1 MLLRPARF
9 PRAGPR
15 LFLAKTQ
22 EESTMT
28 TTRRTR
34 QLAASAVAAALGV
47 TALAGCGS
55 SDDQA
60 SGSGGTKGS
69 GSKTVTL
76 VSHDSFNASKDVL
89 KEFTE
94 ETGYTVKVLKSGD
107 AGVALNQEILTKGSP
122 RGDVFFGVDN
132 TLLSRALD
140 SGLFAPYQAKG
151 LDRVAADTRLD
162 ADKHRVTPV
171 DTGDI
176 CVNYD
181 KKFFADKKL
190 APPQSFDDLAKPAY
204 KNLLVTEN
212 AGTSSPGLGF
222 LLGTVAA
229 YGEKGYQDY
238 WKKLKSNGVK
248 VVDGWEQAYNEE
260 FSGSAGGKKAKADR
274 PLVVSYAS
282 SPPVEVLYAKP
293 QPKTAPTGVAT
304 GTCFRQIEFAGLLT
318 GAKNEAGGK
327 ALLDF
332 LISKRFQEDM
342 PLNMFVNPVAKDA
355 KLPELFTEFGAT
367 VDRPATVAP
376 DLIAKNREQWVQSWS
391 SLVVK

>member
-1 MLLRPARF
+1 M
-9 PRAGPR
+9 
-15 LFLAKTQ
+15 
-22 EESTMT
+22 
-28 TTRRTR
+28 
-34 QLAASAVAAALGV
+34 
-47 TALAGCGS
+47 
-55 SDDQA
+55 
-60 SGSGGTKGS
+60 
-69 GSKTVTL
+69 TL

-140 SGLFAPYQAKG
+140 SGLFTPYQAKG
-151 LDRVAADTRLD
+151 IDRVAADTRLD

-181 KKFFADKKL
+181 KKYFADKKL

-204 KNLLVTEN
+204 KDLLVTEN

-222 LLGTVAA
+222 LLGTVAT

-238 WKKLKSNGVK
+238 WKKLERNGVK

-260 FSGSAGGKKAKADR
+260 FSGSAGGKKAKARPAARRLVRLQPARRGAVREAAAEDR
-274 PLVVSYAS
+274 TDRRRHRDLLPADRVRRSAEGREERGGRQ
-282 SPPVEVLYAKP
+282 SP
-293 QPKTAPTGVAT
+293 
-304 GTCFRQIEFAGLLT
+304 AGLPDQQEVPGGHAAQHVRQPGHQGR
-318 GAKNEAGGK
+318 GAAG
-327 ALLDF
+327 ALHEVRCDGGQADD
-332 LISKRFQEDM
+332 RGPGEDC
-342 PLNMFVNPVAKDA
+342 
-355 KLPELFTEFGAT
+355 
-367 VDRPATVAP
+367 RAP
-376 DLIAKNREQWVQSWS
+376 
-391 SLVVK
+391 